1 MESLFSFLTLKK
13 DVAYLEDEMSIRQAI
28 EKMEYH
34 RYSVIP
40 ILERGSGKYLT
51 SISEGDILF
60 YLKNRRIE
68 WEETEKKKITAI
80 QSIRP
85 CKSCSVYESFD
96 VLSSLIL
103 NQNFV
108 PIVDDKGVFIG
119 IITRKRI
126 LEELS
131 KTHR

>member
-68 WEETEKKKITAI
+68 WEETEKKKITVI

-85 CKSCSVYESFD
+85 CKSCSVYESFE